1 MFFFFMVKGMSLYF
15 FFLILVVRFLFA
27 IILCDLVF
35 EENSAGK
42 KTFLSST
49 DPERF
54 SEFFK
59 LLWVMSFLRTK
70 LKFGDKLSN
79 SHART
84 RYSPSSLQQTHT

>member
-1 MFFFFMVKGMSLYF
+1 MFFFFMVKGMSSYF
-15 FFLILVVRFLFA
+15 FFSYTCVVRFLFA

-54 SEFFK
+54 S
-59 LLWVMSFLRTK
+59 L
-70 LKFGDKLSN
+70 GILS
-79 SHART
+79 
-84 RYSPSSLQQTHT
+84 YSGLCLFYEPN

>member
-1 MFFFFMVKGMSLYF
+1 MFFFFMVKGMSSYF

-35 EENSAGK
+35 GEISAGK

-54 SEFFK
+54 S
-59 LLWVMSFLRTK
+59 L
-70 LKFGDKLSN
+70 GILS
-79 SHART
+79 
-84 RYSPSSLQQTHT
+84 YSGLCLFYEPN